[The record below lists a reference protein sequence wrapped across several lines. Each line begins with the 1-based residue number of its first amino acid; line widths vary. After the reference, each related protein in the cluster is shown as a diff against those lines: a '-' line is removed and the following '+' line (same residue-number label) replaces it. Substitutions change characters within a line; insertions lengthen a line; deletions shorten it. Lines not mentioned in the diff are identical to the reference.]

1 VGGNP
6 ARDDRSPGGLLGS
19 QQPILARQRSS
30 QAMTSLI
37 LSIVCASWCPRHVEA
52 RARVLGPLVE
62 LAAERERVR
71 PALLA
76 SLVAHESSAMP
87 WRVSR
92 AGAIGYA
99 QVMPGTAASVC
110 RGLRWRHVRLDNV
123 LCGARI
129 LRAYLRECG
138 SEVEAVGAY
147 NSGHC
152 VASTWARRVARSA
165 K

>member
-1 VGGNP
+1 MGSHAPRYGR
-6 ARDDRSPGGLLGS
+6 AAGGLLGRE
-19 QQPILARQRSS
+19 QPLMARQRGG
-30 QAMTSLI
+30 QAMTSII

-52 RARVLGPLVE
+52 RARALGPLVE
-62 LAAERERVR
+62 LAAARERVR

-76 SLVAHESSAMP
+76 SLVAHESSARP

-99 QVMPGTAASVC
+99 QVMPSTADAVC
-110 RGLRWRHVRLDNV
+110 RGLRWRNVRLDNV
-123 LCGARI
+123 RCGARI
-129 LRAYLRECG
+129 LRAYLLECG
-138 SEVEAVGAY
+138 AEVEAVGAY

-152 VASTWARRVARSA
+152 VANAWARSVARSA